1 MRCRINV
8 DDGNINP
15 YAATMTE
22 GRESYHHGNLKTALI
37 EAGKQLLI
45 SKGITGLSLRE
56 TAKAAGV
63 SHTAPYRHF
72 RDKDALLAAIAESGF
87 TDLAAALDETIQAYP
102 GDPEKQLVEAAVV
115 YIKLAITHLEMH
127 QLMYVSS
134 IDEDSMSDSY
144 IETRQQ
150 TFNAL
155 TRIIKNGQ
163 KKAVFNKSP
172 THELAI
178 SAWSLIHGYTMLVTA
193 GHLSGSLKQ
202 IEELARSSATSLVQG
217 IAVRPTE

>member
-1 MRCRINV
+1 
-8 DDGNINP
+8 
-15 YAATMTE
+15 MTIS
-22 GRESYHHGNLKTALI
+22 RESYHHGNLKQALV

-45 SKGITGLSLRE
+45 SKGINGLSLRE

-87 TDLAAALDETIQAYP
+87 AELAAELNNTIESCPA
-102 GDPEKQLVEAAVV
+102 DPEKQLIEAAVV

-134 IDEDSMSDSY
+134 IDEDSMSDSF

-150 TFNAL
+150 VFNAL
-155 TRIIKNGQ
+155 ARILKNGQ
-163 KKAVFNKSP
+163 KKGVFSKQHA

-193 GHLSGSLKQ
+193 GHLSGSLRQ
-202 IEELARSSATSLVQG
+202 IEELARSAAGNLLHG
-217 IAVRPTE
+217 IVNQPAG